1 MLSSGCCGGLPAA
14 ILPKR
19 GGLQIECLRLPPLPL
34 PLPSGVG
41 GSGGA
46 AAPGLQLAFYSIW
59 HAFLPRGACWP
70 RVPRAGRLL
79 PGLLAASCP
88 SMWLA
93 GWLLA
98 SCPIADSCSLHLA
111 LRFEAGGARSVRVT
125 AHTVTARLTTKSE
138 GREQGRPGTEAGW

>member
-1 MLSSGCCGGLPAA
+1 MP
-14 ILPKR
+14 
-19 GGLQIECLRLPPLPL
+19 
-34 PLPSGVG
+34 
-41 GSGGA
+41 A
-46 AAPGLQLAFYSIW
+46 AAPPPPAPPQRGGGQRWRGLQLAFYSIW